1 MQGSSSPR
9 STKELNITWFKLHQ
23 KLTLLPMQKRPVKR
37 GRPVGATSFDA
48 DIARAFGA
56 AVRAL
61 RNERGI
67 SQESL
72 ANLADIER
80 SHMGKVERGEHMP
93 TLVIVFKIA
102 RGLGCGAAEVMGR
115 AEEELRGGTAD

>member
-1 MQGSSSPR
+1 
-9 STKELNITWFKLHQ
+9 
-23 KLTLLPMQKRPVKR
+23 MQKRPVKR

-56 AVRAL
+56 AVRSL

-102 RGLGCGAAEVMGR
+102 RGLECGAAEVIGR
-115 AEEELRGGTAD
+115 AEKELGADAQPAKSEFQ

>member
-37 GRPVGATSFDA
+37 GRPAGATSFDA

-61 RNERGI
+61 RNDRGI

>member
-1 MQGSSSPR
+1 MQGSSSPK

-56 AVRAL
+56 AVRSL

>member
-56 AVRAL
+56 AVRSL

-72 ANLADIER
+72 ADRKSTRLNSSHVRISYAVFCLKKKKRAPKNRRTLQER
-80 SHMGKVERGEHMP
+80 RA
-93 TLVIVFKIA
+93 A
-102 RGLGCGAAEVMGR
+102 RQS
-115 AEEELRGGTAD
+115 

>member
-1 MQGSSSPR
+1 
-9 STKELNITWFKLHQ
+9 
-23 KLTLLPMQKRPVKR
+23 MQKRPVKR

-61 RNERGI
+61 RNERGF

-102 RGLGCGAAEVMGR
+102 RGLGCSAAEVMGR
-115 AEEELRGGTAD
+115 AEEVLGDGVRE

>member
-1 MQGSSSPR
+1 M
-9 STKELNITWFKLHQ
+9 
-23 KLTLLPMQKRPVKR
+23 
-37 GRPVGATSFDA
+37 
-48 DIARAFGA
+48 
-56 AVRAL
+56 
-61 RNERGI
+61 
-67 SQESL
+67 

>member
-1 MQGSSSPR
+1 
-9 STKELNITWFKLHQ
+9 
-23 KLTLLPMQKRPVKR
+23 MQKRPVKR

-61 RNERGI
+61 RTERDI

-93 TLVIVFKIA
+93 TLAIVFKIA
-102 RGLGCGAAEVMGR
+102 RGLGCSAAEVMGR

>member
-1 MQGSSSPR
+1 
-9 STKELNITWFKLHQ
+9 
-23 KLTLLPMQKRPVKR
+23 MQKRPVKR

-61 RNERGI
+61 RTERGF

-102 RGLGCGAAEVMGR
+102 RGLECGTAEVMGR
-115 AEEELRGGTAD
+115 AEKELGAMAESAKSGIH

>member
-1 MQGSSSPR
+1 
-9 STKELNITWFKLHQ
+9 
-23 KLTLLPMQKRPVKR
+23 MQKRPVKR
-37 GRPVGATSFDA
+37 GRPAGATSFDA

-67 SQESL
+67 SQEAL

-102 RGLGCGAAEVMGR
+102 RGLGCGVAEVMGT
-115 AEEELRGGTAD
+115 AEKELGTEAQPAKSEIQ

>member
-1 MQGSSSPR
+1 
-9 STKELNITWFKLHQ
+9 
-23 KLTLLPMQKRPVKR
+23 MQKRPVKR

-61 RNERGI
+61 RTERGI

-93 TLVIVFKIA
+93 TLAIVFKIA
-102 RGLGCGAAEVMGR
+102 RGLGCSAAEVMGR
-115 AEEELRGGTAD
+115 AEGVLGAGIQPAKSGIQ